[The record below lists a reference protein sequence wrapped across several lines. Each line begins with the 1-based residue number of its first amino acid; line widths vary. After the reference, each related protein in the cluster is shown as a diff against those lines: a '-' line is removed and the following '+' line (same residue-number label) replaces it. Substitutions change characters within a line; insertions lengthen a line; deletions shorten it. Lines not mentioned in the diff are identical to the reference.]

1 MTERNTMWDTGL
13 HVMRTNIINKR
24 IIAIRL
30 RRFKNW
36 TRVTC
41 TIEAVRDDWDI
52 REKIRYKETF
62 EVYDNKSE
70 YEFRIGT
77 IWAMAEKELS
87 LDEVKG

>member
-1 MTERNTMWDTGL
+1 VTEF
-13 HVMRTNIINKR
+13 HIMRTNIINKR

-30 RRFKNW
+30 RRFKRW
-36 TRVTC
+36 IRVTC
-41 TIEAVRDDWDI
+41 TIEAVRDDYDI
-52 REKIRYKETF
+52 VGKIRYKKTF